1 MNILTIALRN
11 ARKKWVRTSLL
22 LLVFTLGVV
31 SIVALGFVSRVVGE
45 GLEQKLVSFGANILV
60 SPKSEKLTV
69 SYGGFALGDML
80 FDVTYLDE
88 AATQA
93 KIDTIALRKNIS
105 VVAPKL
111 VVLDRVNGSAVALV
125 GVRFERERQLKGF
138 WVAEQ
143 GVIPGETPEQAAE
156 QAAQRAAMNAPARH
170 EDPAHARSG
179 QAMSPAQSPD
189 KSPAQSPDNSSG
201 NSPGKSMDQ
210 SPAQS
215 TAKPARA
222 ANGPN
227 GPNGSNGSNG
237 LLAGSAAAAKLG
249 LHVGSVVPLGAHHFV
264 VAGILAP
271 TGSDDDNVLL
281 ADMAELQRA
290 SGHPGKVNFVE
301 VAALCSACPIDDIV
315 TQLGQALPGTDIK
328 TLRGIVEQRM
338 VSVRFVKKLILSVSL
353 VILLTGCSMVGV
365 SMLSAV
371 NERKKEIGI
380 LRSLGFARR
389 SVFAIFCAE
398 AAAIGLIAGAAGYVA
413 GYLVSFRIL
422 DMLEVEGAGGVSFE
436 PLHLLA
442 TALVLALLTS
452 LASLFPAWKAAGIE
466 PSEAL
471 VTL

>member
-93 KIDTIALRKNIS
+93 QIDTIALRKNIS

-143 GVIPGETPEQAAE
+143 GVIPGETPEQAAD
-156 QAAQRAAMNAPARH
+156 RVVMNAPARH
-170 EDPAHARSG
+170 EDPAHAPGG
-179 QAMSPAQSPD
+179 QPL
-189 KSPAQSPDNSSG
+189 
-201 NSPGKSMDQ
+201 

-215 TAKPARA
+215 TGPSAPPSASKPVRVA
-222 ANGPN
+222 AGP
-227 GPNGSNGSNG
+227 NG
-237 LLAGSAAAAKLG
+237 LLAGSAAAAKLS

-281 ADMAELQRA
+281 ADMTELQRA
-290 SGHPGKVNFVE
+290 SGHPGEVNFVE

>member
-22 LLVFTLGVV
+22 LLVFSLGVV
-31 SIVALGFVSRVVGE
+31 SIVALSFVSRVVGE
-45 GLEQKLVSFGANILV
+45 GLEKKLVSFGANILI

-80 FDVTYLDE
+80 FDVNYLDE
-88 AATQA
+88 ADTVA
-93 KIDTIALRKNIS
+93 KIDTIELRKNVS
-105 VVAPKL
+105 VIAPKL
-111 VVLDRVNGSAVALV
+111 VVMDHVQGAAVAIV
-125 GVRFERERQLKGF
+125 GVRFEQEKQLKGY
-138 WVAEQ
+138 WLVEQ
-143 GVIPGETPEQAAE
+143 GAIPGETPEQAAARASMAPAPE
-156 QAAQRAAMNAPARH
+156 HAAGMPAAMPQPSAKPEAKPTAHAPAAH
-170 EDPAHARSG
+170 TPAGA
-179 QAMSPAQSPD
+179 D
-189 KSPAQSPDNSSG
+189 
-201 NSPGKSMDQ
+201 
-210 SPAQS
+210 
-215 TAKPARA
+215 
-222 ANGPN
+222 
-227 GPNGSNGSNG
+227 G

-249 LHVGSVVPLGAHHFV
+249 LSVGSAVPLGQHTFV

-271 TGSDDDNVLL
+271 TGSEDDNVLL
-281 ADMAELQRA
+281 ADMDALQRA

-301 VAALCSACPIDDIV
+301 VAALCSACPIEDIV
-315 TQLGQALPGTDIK
+315 AQLATVLPGTEIK

-338 VSVRFVKKLILSVSL
+338 VSVHFVKKLILSVSL

-380 LRSLGFARR
+380 LRSLGFSRR

-398 AAAIGLIAGAAGYVA
+398 AAVVGLLAGVAGYVA
-413 GYLVSFRIL
+413 GYFVSFRIL
-422 DMLEVEGAGGVSFE
+422 AVLEVEGGGPLPFE
-436 PLHLLA
+436 PLHLAA

-452 LASLFPAWKAAGIE
+452 LASLFPAWKAASVE